1 MAVTGDQGK
10 VLKLTGQGDSVSFPL
25 RVSYIRW
32 VGGSTGNAL
41 SVTDENSTELFAS
54 VAEGSN
60 FIDIHPLFQEVRGLT
75 LSTLDGGSVYIY
87 LL

>member
-1 MAVTGDQGK
+1 MSVTGDSGK
-10 VLKLTGQGDSVSFPL
+10 VLKLSAEGDSVSIPL

-32 VGGSTGNAL
+32 VGGSNGDAL
-41 SVTDENSTELFAS
+41 SIVDNNSTELFAS
-54 VAEGSN
+54 VAEGNN

-75 LSTLDGGSVYIY
+75 LATLGGGNVYIY

>member
-1 MAVTGDQGK
+1 MALTGDTGK
-10 VLKLTGQGDSVSFPL
+10 VLKLTGQGDSVSYPL

-32 VGGSTGNAL
+32 VGGSSGQEL
-41 SVTDENSTELFAS
+41 SITNSNNDEIFYSKAD
-54 VAEGSN
+54 GSN

-75 LSTLDGGSVYIY
+75 LTTLTGGTVYIY